1 MRKQFFILY
10 NQSNQYQFQR
20 PYEVKKNRGYAKVKI
35 NIIFTTKGKVAIENF
50 SNEELIEIFIRYS
63 NTLKKKYEVTITVP
77 LEENP
82 NIVADG
88 VMKVTLSDV
97 NCDVEAFFKELGRD
111 IKVPFK
117 KRLNGTL
124 DNVFKIA
131 EVKS

>member
-1 MRKQFFILY
+1 MR
-10 NQSNQYQFQR
+10 
-20 PYEVKKNRGYAKVKI
+20 I
-35 NIIFTTKGKVAIENF
+35 NVIFTTKGKVAIENF
-50 SNEELIEIFIRYS
+50 TNEELIEIFLRYS
-63 NTLKKKYEVTITVP
+63 NTLKKKYEVNISVP
-77 LEENP
+77 LEENQ

-88 VMKVTLSDV
+88 VMKVSLSEI

-131 EVKS
+131 AAKS